1 MSKYITNMKK
11 IKPDI
16 LGGTFSNLHIANKKV
31 NIASI
36 VEEMGIEENKIIK
49 LLTSSPRNESL
60 RLRLLR
66 KKNNNI
72 HQSKTLT
79 NNFRTKK
86 SSFPLIQKKEKFKNG
101 IKNLLFSDKNI
112 NKINNKKESPLNKR
126 NHLLNK
132 NDLNIYDSQYLSE
145 KRERNNKNSEE
156 IKKSPGFDKKT
167 KLQTIYN
174 PKGKKINL
182 FSLNKKLE
190 MKTINNVNNNTNNN
204 KLIQKNNF
212 ISESINKEDK
222 DEYYQTAKLFSEQKL
237 FNRKIHNKKKTLLSK
252 TKSENQVKKIPRLK
266 ISEAYLTDIEN
277 KLNTVYEWNKNDLIE
292 KDKVIKDFKKKY
304 QNLFDYNERAYGSD
318 IAQASKEINEQLL
331 SLKFKDF
338 YSYLLTILKNY
349 DKHIVDWKFNIDK
362 DTKQCP
368 EELRLKNVKIKHK
381 RFMKKLNKQ
390 YDSGMKANKIMD
402 DLLLNSKKKEM
413 FYKYLKNQNNNFH
426 EFINKKLNPD
436 DLVDKIF
443 DKNQMYH
450 NNLINDEI
458 Y

>member
-1 MSKYITNMKK
+1 MKK

-66 KKNNNI
+66 KKKNNI

-86 SSFPLIQKKEKFKNG
+86 SSFPLIQKKEKSKNG

-174 PKGKKINL
+174 PKSKKINL

-190 MKTINNVNNNTNNN
+190 MKTINNVNNNNN
-204 KLIQKNNF
+204 KLIQRNNF

-266 ISEAYLTDIEN
+266 INEAYLTDIEN

-413 FYKYLKNQNNNFH
+413 FYKYLKNQNNNFNDY
-426 EFINKKLNPD
+426 INKKLNPD

-458 Y
+458 

>member
-1 MSKYITNMKK
+1 MKK

-49 LLTSSPRNESL
+49 LLTSSPRNEYL

-66 KKNNNI
+66 KKKNNI

-86 SSFPLIQKKEKFKNG
+86 ASFPLIQKKEKFKNG

-132 NDLNIYDSQYLSE
+132 NDLNINDSQYLSE

-190 MKTINNVNNNTNNN
+190 MKTINNVNNNNN
-204 KLIQKNNF
+204 KLIQRNNF

-237 FNRKIHNKKKTLLSK
+237 FNRKIQNKKKTLLSK

-292 KDKVIKDFKKKY
+292 KDKIIKDFKKKY

-402 DLLLNSKKKEM
+402 DLLLNSKKKAM

-458 Y
+458 

>member
-1 MSKYITNMKK
+1 MKK

-49 LLTSSPRNESL
+49 LLTSSPRNEYL

-66 KKNNNI
+66 KKKNNI

-86 SSFPLIQKKEKFKNG
+86 ASFPLIQKKEKFKNG

-112 NKINNKKESPLNKR
+112 NKINNKKESPFNKR

-132 NDLNIYDSQYLSE
+132 NDLNINDSQYLSE

-190 MKTINNVNNNTNNN
+190 MKTINKANNNNN
-204 KLIQKNNF
+204 KLIQRNNF
-212 ISESINKEDK
+212 ISESISKEDK

-304 QNLFDYNERAYGSD
+304 QNLFDYNEIAYGSD

-402 DLLLNSKKKEM
+402 DLLLNSKKKAM
-413 FYKYLKNQNNNFH
+413 FYKYLKNQNNNFNDY
-426 EFINKKLNPD
+426 INKKLNPD

>member
-1 MSKYITNMKK
+1 MKK

-49 LLTSSPRNESL
+49 LLTSSPRNEYL

-66 KKNNNI
+66 KKKNNI

-86 SSFPLIQKKEKFKNG
+86 ASFPLIQKKEKFKNG

-132 NDLNIYDSQYLSE
+132 NDLNINDSQYLSE

-190 MKTINNVNNNTNNN
+190 MKTINNANNNNN
-204 KLIQKNNF
+204 KLIQRNNF

-237 FNRKIHNKKKTLLSK
+237 FNRKIQNKKKTLLSK

-402 DLLLNSKKKEM
+402 DLLLNSKKKAM
-413 FYKYLKNQNNNFH
+413 FYKYLKNQNNNFNDY
-426 EFINKKLNPD
+426 INKKLNPD

-458 Y
+458 

>member
-1 MSKYITNMKK
+1 MKK

-49 LLTSSPRNESL
+49 LLTSSPRNEYL

-66 KKNNNI
+66 KKKNNI

-86 SSFPLIQKKEKFKNG
+86 ASFPLIQKKEKFKNG

-132 NDLNIYDSQYLSE
+132 NDLNINDSQYLSE

-190 MKTINNVNNNTNNN
+190 MKTINNANNNNN
-204 KLIQKNNF
+204 KLIQRNNF

-237 FNRKIHNKKKTLLSK
+237 FNRKIQNKKKTLLSK

-402 DLLLNSKKKEM
+402 DLLLNSKKKAM
-413 FYKYLKNQNNNFH
+413 FYKYLKNQNNNFNDY
-426 EFINKKLNPD
+426 INKKLNPD

>member
-1 MSKYITNMKK
+1 MKK

-66 KKNNNI
+66 KKKNNI

-86 SSFPLIQKKEKFKNG
+86 SSFPLIQKKEKSKNR

-174 PKGKKINL
+174 PKSKKINL

-190 MKTINNVNNNTNNN
+190 MKTINNVNNNNN
-204 KLIQKNNF
+204 KLIQRNNF

-237 FNRKIHNKKKTLLSK
+237 FNRKIQNKKKTLLSK

-402 DLLLNSKKKEM
+402 DLLLNSKKKAM
-413 FYKYLKNQNNNFH
+413 FYKYLKNQNNNFNDY
-426 EFINKKLNPD
+426 INKKLNPD

>member
-1 MSKYITNMKK
+1 MKK

-49 LLTSSPRNESL
+49 LLTSTPRNEYL

-66 KKNNNI
+66 KKKNNI

-132 NDLNIYDSQYLSE
+132 NDLNINDSQYLSE

-190 MKTINNVNNNTNNN
+190 MKTINKANNNNN
-204 KLIQKNNF
+204 KLIQRNNF

-237 FNRKIHNKKKTLLSK
+237 FNRKIQNKKKTLLSK

-402 DLLLNSKKKEM
+402 DLLLNSKKK
-413 FYKYLKNQNNNFH
+413 LC
-426 EFINKKLNPD
+426 FIN
-436 DLVDKIF
+436 I
-443 DKNQMYH
+443 
-450 NNLINDEI
+450 
-458 Y
+458 

>member
-1 MSKYITNMKK
+1 MKK

-36 VEEMGIEENKIIK
+36 IEEMGIEENKIIK
-49 LLTSSPRNESL
+49 LLTSSPRNEYL

-66 KKNNNI
+66 KKKNNI

-86 SSFPLIQKKEKFKNG
+86 ASFPLIQKKEKFKNG

-132 NDLNIYDSQYLSE
+132 NDLNINDSQYLSE

-167 KLQTIYN
+167 KLHSIYN

-190 MKTINNVNNNTNNN
+190 MKTINKANNNNN
-204 KLIQKNNF
+204 KLIQRNNF

-402 DLLLNSKKKEM
+402 DLLLNSKKKAM
-413 FYKYLKNQNNNFH
+413 FYKYLKNQNNNFNDY
-426 EFINKKLNPD
+426 INKKLNPD

-458 Y
+458 

>member
-1 MSKYITNMKK
+1 MKK

-49 LLTSSPRNESL
+49 LLTSSPRNEYL

-66 KKNNNI
+66 KKKNNI

-86 SSFPLIQKKEKFKNG
+86 ASFPLIQKKEKFKNG

-132 NDLNIYDSQYLSE
+132 NDLNINDSQYLSE

-190 MKTINNVNNNTNNN
+190 MKTINNANNNNN
-204 KLIQKNNF
+204 KLIQRNNF

-237 FNRKIHNKKKTLLSK
+237 FNRKIQNKKKTLLSK

-362 DTKQCP
+362 NTKQCP

-402 DLLLNSKKKEM
+402 DLLLNSKKKAM
-413 FYKYLKNQNNNFH
+413 FYKYLKNQNNNFNDY
-426 EFINKKLNPD
+426 INKKLNPD

>member
-1 MSKYITNMKK
+1 MKK

-49 LLTSSPRNESL
+49 LLTSSPRNEYL

-66 KKNNNI
+66 KKKNNI

-86 SSFPLIQKKEKFKNG
+86 ASFPLIQKKEKFKNG

-112 NKINNKKESPLNKR
+112 NKINNKKESPFNKR

-132 NDLNIYDSQYLSE
+132 NDLNINDSQYLSE

-190 MKTINNVNNNTNNN
+190 MKTINKANNNNN
-204 KLIQKNNF
+204 KLIQRNNF
-212 ISESINKEDK
+212 ISESISKEDK

-237 FNRKIHNKKKTLLSK
+237 FNRKIQNKKKTLLSK

-304 QNLFDYNERAYGSD
+304 QNLFDYNEIAYGSD

-402 DLLLNSKKKEM
+402 DLLLNSKKKAM
-413 FYKYLKNQNNNFH
+413 FYKYLKNQNNNFNDY
-426 EFINKKLNPD
+426 INKKLNPD

>member
-1 MSKYITNMKK
+1 MKK

-66 KKNNNI
+66 KKKNNI

-79 NNFRTKK
+79 NDFRTKK
-86 SSFPLIQKKEKFKNG
+86 ASFPLIQKKEKFKNG

-132 NDLNIYDSQYLSE
+132 NDLNINDSQYLSE

-190 MKTINNVNNNTNNN
+190 MKTINNANNNNN
-204 KLIQKNNF
+204 KLIQRNNF

-237 FNRKIHNKKKTLLSK
+237 FNRKIQNKKKTLLSK

-277 KLNTVYEWNKNDLIE
+277 KLNIVYEWNKNDLIE

-402 DLLLNSKKKEM
+402 DLLLNSKKKAM
-413 FYKYLKNQNNNFH
+413 FYKYLKNQNNNFND
-426 EFINKKLNPD
+426 FINKKLNPD

>member
-1 MSKYITNMKK
+1 MKK

-49 LLTSSPRNESL
+49 LLTSSPRNEYL

-66 KKNNNI
+66 KKKNNI

-86 SSFPLIQKKEKFKNG
+86 ASFPLIQKKEKSKKG

-112 NKINNKKESPLNKR
+112 NKINNKKESPFNKR

-132 NDLNIYDSQYLSE
+132 NDLNINDSQYLSE

-190 MKTINNVNNNTNNN
+190 MKTINNVNNNNN
-204 KLIQKNNF
+204 KLIQRNNF
-212 ISESINKEDK
+212 ISESISKEDK

-304 QNLFDYNERAYGSD
+304 QNLFDYNEIAYGSD

-402 DLLLNSKKKEM
+402 DLLLNSKKKAM
-413 FYKYLKNQNNNFH
+413 FYKYLKNQNNNFNDY
-426 EFINKKLNPD
+426 INKKLNPD

>member
-1 MSKYITNMKK
+1 MKK

-190 MKTINNVNNNTNNN
+190 MKTINNVNNNNN
-204 KLIQKNNF
+204 KLIQRNNF

>member
-1 MSKYITNMKK
+1 MKK

-36 VEEMGIEENKIIK
+36 VEEMDIEENKIIK

-66 KKNNNI
+66 KKKNNI

-86 SSFPLIQKKEKFKNG
+86 SSFPLIQKKEKSKKG
-101 IKNLLFSDKNI
+101 IKNLLFSDN

-132 NDLNIYDSQYLSE
+132 NDLNINDSQYLSE

-190 MKTINNVNNNTNNN
+190 MKTINKANNNNN
-204 KLIQKNNF
+204 KLIQRNNF

-362 DTKQCP
+362 NTKQCP

-402 DLLLNSKKKEM
+402 DLLLNSKKKAM
-413 FYKYLKNQNNNFH
+413 FYKYLKNQNNNFNDY
-426 EFINKKLNPD
+426 INKKLNPD

-443 DKNQMYH
+443 DKNQM
-450 NNLINDEI
+450 
-458 Y
+458 

>member
-1 MSKYITNMKK
+1 MKK

-49 LLTSSPRNESL
+49 LLTSSPRNEYL

-66 KKNNNI
+66 KKKNNI

-86 SSFPLIQKKEKFKNG
+86 ASFPLIQKKEKFKNG

-174 PKGKKINL
+174 PKSKKINL

-190 MKTINNVNNNTNNN
+190 MKTINKANNNNN
-204 KLIQKNNF
+204 KLIQRNNF
-212 ISESINKEDK
+212 ISESINKEGK

-237 FNRKIHNKKKTLLSK
+237 FNRKIQNKKKTLLSK

-402 DLLLNSKKKEM
+402 DLLLNSKKKAM
-413 FYKYLKNQNNNFH
+413 FYKYLKNQNNNFNDY
-426 EFINKKLNPD
+426 INKKLNPD

-458 Y
+458 

>member
-1 MSKYITNMKK
+1 MKK

-49 LLTSSPRNESL
+49 LLTSSPRNEYL

-66 KKNNNI
+66 KKKNNI

-86 SSFPLIQKKEKFKNG
+86 ASFPLIQKKEKFKNG

-132 NDLNIYDSQYLSE
+132 NDLNINDSQYLSE

-190 MKTINNVNNNTNNN
+190 MKTINNANNNNN
-204 KLIQKNNF
+204 KLIQRNNF

-237 FNRKIHNKKKTLLSK
+237 FNRKIQNKKKTLLSK

-402 DLLLNSKKKEM
+402 DLLLNSKKKAM
-413 FYKYLKNQNNNFH
+413 FYKYLKNQNNNFQ

>member
-1 MSKYITNMKK
+1 MKK

-66 KKNNNI
+66 KKKNNI

-86 SSFPLIQKKEKFKNG
+86 ASFPLIQKKEKFKNG

-145 KRERNNKNSEE
+145 KRERNYKNSEE

-190 MKTINNVNNNTNNN
+190 MKTINKANNNNN
-204 KLIQKNNF
+204 KLIQRNNF

-402 DLLLNSKKKEM
+402 DLLLNSKKKAM
-413 FYKYLKNQNNNFH
+413 FYKYLKNQNNNFNDY
-426 EFINKKLNPD
+426 INKKLNPD

-443 DKNQMYH
+443 DKNHMYH

-458 Y
+458 

>member
-1 MSKYITNMKK
+1 MEK

-49 LLTSSPRNESL
+49 LLTSSPRNEYL

-66 KKNNNI
+66 KKKNNI

-86 SSFPLIQKKEKFKNG
+86 ASFPLIQKKEKFKNG

-190 MKTINNVNNNTNNN
+190 MKTINKANNNNN
-204 KLIQKNNF
+204 KLIQRNNF

-237 FNRKIHNKKKTLLSK
+237 FNRKIQNKKKTLLSK

-402 DLLLNSKKKEM
+402 DLLLNSKKKAM
-413 FYKYLKNQNNNFH
+413 FYKYLKNQNNNFQ

-458 Y
+458 

>member
-1 MSKYITNMKK
+1 MKK

-49 LLTSSPRNESL
+49 LLTSSPRNEYL

-66 KKNNNI
+66 KKKNNI

-79 NNFRTKK
+79 NDFRTKK
-86 SSFPLIQKKEKFKNG
+86 ASFPLIQKKEKFKNG

-132 NDLNIYDSQYLSE
+132 NDLNINDSQYLSE

-190 MKTINNVNNNTNNN
+190 MKTINNVNNNNN
-204 KLIQKNNF
+204 KLIQRNNF

-237 FNRKIHNKKKTLLSK
+237 FNRKIQNKKKTLLSK

-292 KDKVIKDFKKKY
+292 KDKIIKDFKKKY

-402 DLLLNSKKKEM
+402 DLLLNSKKKAM
-413 FYKYLKNQNNNFH
+413 FYKYLKNQNNNFNDY
-426 EFINKKLNPD
+426 INKKLNPD

-443 DKNQMYH
+443 DKNQMYR

-458 Y
+458 

>member
-1 MSKYITNMKK
+1 MKK

-66 KKNNNI
+66 KKKNNI

-86 SSFPLIQKKEKFKNG
+86 TSFPLIQKTEKSKKG
-101 IKNLLFSDKNI
+101 IKNLLFSDN

-132 NDLNIYDSQYLSE
+132 NDLNINDFQYLSE

-190 MKTINNVNNNTNNN
+190 MKTINKANNNNN
-204 KLIQKNNF
+204 KLIQRNNF

-237 FNRKIHNKKKTLLSK
+237 FNRKIQNKKKTLLSK

-292 KDKVIKDFKKKY
+292 KDKIIKDFKKKY
-304 QNLFDYNERAYGSD
+304 QNLFDYNERVYGSD

-402 DLLLNSKKKEM
+402 DLLLNSKKKAM

-458 Y
+458 

>member
-1 MSKYITNMKK
+1 MKK

-49 LLTSSPRNESL
+49 LLTSSPRNEYL

-66 KKNNNI
+66 KKKNNI

-86 SSFPLIQKKEKFKNG
+86 ASFPLIQKKEKFKNG

-190 MKTINNVNNNTNNN
+190 MKTINKANNNNN
-204 KLIQKNNF
+204 KLIQRNNF

-237 FNRKIHNKKKTLLSK
+237 FNRKIQNKKKTLLSK

-458 Y
+458 

>member
-1 MSKYITNMKK
+1 MKK

-49 LLTSSPRNESL
+49 LLTSSPRNEYL

-66 KKNNNI
+66 KKKNNI

-86 SSFPLIQKKEKFKNG
+86 ASFPLIQKKEKFKNG

-132 NDLNIYDSQYLSE
+132 NDLNINDSQYLSE

-174 PKGKKINL
+174 PKSKKINL

-190 MKTINNVNNNTNNN
+190 MKTINKANNNNN
-204 KLIQKNNF
+204 KLIQRNNF

-237 FNRKIHNKKKTLLSK
+237 FNRKIQNKKKTLLSK

-349 DKHIVDWKFNIDK
+349 DKHIVDWKFNIDR

-402 DLLLNSKKKEM
+402 DLLLNSKKKAM

-458 Y
+458 

>member
-1 MSKYITNMKK
+1 MKK

-66 KKNNNI
+66 KKKNNI
-72 HQSKTLT
+72 QQSKTLT

-86 SSFPLIQKKEKFKNG
+86 ASFPLIQKKEKFKNG

-132 NDLNIYDSQYLSE
+132 NDLNIYDSQFLSE

-174 PKGKKINL
+174 PKSKKINL

-190 MKTINNVNNNTNNN
+190 MKTINKANNNNN
-204 KLIQKNNF
+204 KLIQRNNF

-402 DLLLNSKKKEM
+402 DLLLNSKKKAM
-413 FYKYLKNQNNNFH
+413 FYKYLKNQNNNFNDY
-426 EFINKKLNPD
+426 INKKLNPD

-458 Y
+458 

>member
-1 MSKYITNMKK
+1 MKK

-49 LLTSSPRNESL
+49 LLTSSPRNEYL

-66 KKNNNI
+66 KKKNNI

-86 SSFPLIQKKEKFKNG
+86 ASFPLIQKKEKFKNG

-132 NDLNIYDSQYLSE
+132 NDLNINDSQYLSE

-190 MKTINNVNNNTNNN
+190 MKTINKANNNNN
-204 KLIQKNNF
+204 KLIQRNNF

-237 FNRKIHNKKKTLLSK
+237 FNRKIQNKKKTLLSK

>member
-1 MSKYITNMKK
+1 MKK

-49 LLTSSPRNESL
+49 LLTSSPRNEYL

-66 KKNNNI
+66 KKKNNI

-86 SSFPLIQKKEKFKNG
+86 ASFPLIQKKEKFKNG

-132 NDLNIYDSQYLSE
+132 NDLNINDSQYLSE

-174 PKGKKINL
+174 PKSKKINL

-190 MKTINNVNNNTNNN
+190 MKTINNVNNNNN
-204 KLIQKNNF
+204 KLIQRNNF

-237 FNRKIHNKKKTLLSK
+237 FNRKIQNKKKTLLSK

-458 Y
+458 

>member
-1 MSKYITNMKK
+1 
-11 IKPDI
+11 
-16 LGGTFSNLHIANKKV
+16 
-31 NIASI
+31 
-36 VEEMGIEENKIIK
+36 MGIEENKIIK

-66 KKNNNI
+66 KKKNNI

-174 PKGKKINL
+174 PKSKKINL

-190 MKTINNVNNNTNNN
+190 MKTINKANNNNN
-204 KLIQKNNF
+204 KLIQRNNF

-237 FNRKIHNKKKTLLSK
+237 FNRKIQNKKKTLLSK

-402 DLLLNSKKKEM
+402 DLLLNSKKKAM
-413 FYKYLKNQNNNFH
+413 FYKYLKNQNNNFNDY
-426 EFINKKLNPD
+426 INKKLNPD

>member
-1 MSKYITNMKK
+1 MKK

-49 LLTSSPRNESL
+49 LLTSSPRNEYL

-66 KKNNNI
+66 KKKNNI

-86 SSFPLIQKKEKFKNG
+86 ASFPLIQKKEKFKNG

-132 NDLNIYDSQYLSE
+132 NDLNINDSQYLSE

-190 MKTINNVNNNTNNN
+190 MKTINNANNNNN
-204 KLIQKNNF
+204 KLIQRNNF

-237 FNRKIHNKKKTLLSK
+237 FNRKIQNKKKTLLSK

-458 Y
+458 

>member
-1 MSKYITNMKK
+1 MKK

-49 LLTSSPRNESL
+49 LLTSSPRNEYL

-66 KKNNNI
+66 KKKNNI

-86 SSFPLIQKKEKFKNG
+86 ASFPLIQKKEKFKNG

-190 MKTINNVNNNTNNN
+190 MKTINKANNNNN
-204 KLIQKNNF
+204 KLIQRNNF

-458 Y
+458 

>member
-1 MSKYITNMKK
+1 MKK

-36 VEEMGIEENKIIK
+36 VEEMGIEENRIIK
-49 LLTSSPRNESL
+49 LLTSSPRNEYL

-66 KKNNNI
+66 KKKNNI

-86 SSFPLIQKKEKFKNG
+86 ASFPLIQKKEKFKNG

-132 NDLNIYDSQYLSE
+132 NDLNINDSQYLSE

-190 MKTINNVNNNTNNN
+190 MKTINNANNNNN
-204 KLIQKNNF
+204 KLIQRNNF

-237 FNRKIHNKKKTLLSK
+237 FNRKIQNKKKTLLSK

-402 DLLLNSKKKEM
+402 DLLLNSKKKAM

-458 Y
+458 

>member
-1 MSKYITNMKK
+1 MKK

-49 LLTSSPRNESL
+49 LLTSSPRNEYL

-66 KKNNNI
+66 KKKNNI

-86 SSFPLIQKKEKFKNG
+86 ASFPLIQKKEKFKNG

-145 KRERNNKNSEE
+145 KREKNNKNSEE

-174 PKGKKINL
+174 PKSKKINL

-190 MKTINNVNNNTNNN
+190 MKTINKANNNNN
-204 KLIQKNNF
+204 KLIQRNNF

-402 DLLLNSKKKEM
+402 DLLLNSKKKAM
-413 FYKYLKNQNNNFH
+413 FYKYLKNQNNNFNDY
-426 EFINKKLNPD
+426 INKKLNPD

-458 Y
+458 

>member
-1 MSKYITNMKK
+1 MKK

-49 LLTSSPRNESL
+49 LLTSSPRNEYL

-66 KKNNNI
+66 KKKNNI

-86 SSFPLIQKKEKFKNG
+86 ASFPLIQKKEKFKNG

-132 NDLNIYDSQYLSE
+132 NDLNINDSQYLSE

-190 MKTINNVNNNTNNN
+190 MKTINKANNNNN
-204 KLIQKNNF
+204 KLIQRNNF

-237 FNRKIHNKKKTLLSK
+237 FNRKIQNKKKTLLSK

-402 DLLLNSKKKEM
+402 DLLLNSKKKAM
-413 FYKYLKNQNNNFH
+413 FYKYLKNQNNNFNDY
-426 EFINKKLNPD
+426 INKKLNPD

-458 Y
+458 

>member
-1 MSKYITNMKK
+1 MKK

-49 LLTSSPRNESL
+49 LLTSSPRNEYL

-66 KKNNNI
+66 KKKNNI

-86 SSFPLIQKKEKFKNG
+86 ASFPLIQKKEKFKNG

-132 NDLNIYDSQYLSE
+132 NDLNIYDNQYLSE

-190 MKTINNVNNNTNNN
+190 MKTINNANNNNN
-204 KLIQKNNF
+204 KLIQRNNF

-237 FNRKIHNKKKTLLSK
+237 FNRKIQNKKKTLLSK

-458 Y
+458 

>member
-1 MSKYITNMKK
+1 MKK

-49 LLTSSPRNESL
+49 LLTSSPRNEYL

-66 KKNNNI
+66 KKKNNI

-86 SSFPLIQKKEKFKNG
+86 ASFPLIQKKEKFKNG

-132 NDLNIYDSQYLSE
+132 NDLNINDSQYLSE

-190 MKTINNVNNNTNNN
+190 MKTINKANNNNN
-204 KLIQKNNF
+204 KLIQRNNF

-237 FNRKIHNKKKTLLSK
+237 FNRKIQNKKKTLLSK

-458 Y
+458 

>member
-1 MSKYITNMKK
+1 MKK

-49 LLTSSPRNESL
+49 LLTSSPRNEYL

-66 KKNNNI
+66 KKKNNI

-86 SSFPLIQKKEKFKNG
+86 ASFPLIQKKEKFKNG

-132 NDLNIYDSQYLSE
+132 NDLNINDSQYLSE

-174 PKGKKINL
+174 PKSKKINL

-190 MKTINNVNNNTNNN
+190 MKTINNVNNNNN
-204 KLIQKNNF
+204 KLIQRNNF

-402 DLLLNSKKKEM
+402 DLLLNSKKKAM
-413 FYKYLKNQNNNFH
+413 FYKYLKNQNNNFQ
-426 EFINKKLNPD
+426 EFINKKLDPD

-443 DKNQMYH
+443 DNNQMYH

-458 Y
+458 

>member
-1 MSKYITNMKK
+1 MKK

-49 LLTSSPRNESL
+49 LLTSSPRNEYL

-66 KKNNNI
+66 KKKNNI

-86 SSFPLIQKKEKFKNG
+86 ASFPLIQKKEKFKNG

-132 NDLNIYDSQYLSE
+132 NDLNINDSQYLSE

-182 FSLNKKLE
+182 F
-190 MKTINNVNNNTNNN
+190 I
-204 KLIQKNNF
+204 
-212 ISESINKEDK
+212 
-222 DEYYQTAKLFSEQKL
+222 
-237 FNRKIHNKKKTLLSK
+237 
-252 TKSENQVKKIPRLK
+252 
-266 ISEAYLTDIEN
+266 
-277 KLNTVYEWNKNDLIE
+277 
-292 KDKVIKDFKKKY
+292 
-304 QNLFDYNERAYGSD
+304 
-318 IAQASKEINEQLL
+318 
-331 SLKFKDF
+331 
-338 YSYLLTILKNY
+338 
-349 DKHIVDWKFNIDK
+349 
-362 DTKQCP
+362 
-368 EELRLKNVKIKHK
+368 
-381 RFMKKLNKQ
+381 
-390 YDSGMKANKIMD
+390 
-402 DLLLNSKKKEM
+402 
-413 FYKYLKNQNNNFH
+413 
-426 EFINKKLNPD
+426 
-436 DLVDKIF
+436 
-443 DKNQMYH
+443 
-450 NNLINDEI
+450 
-458 Y
+458 

>member
-1 MSKYITNMKK
+1 M
-11 IKPDI
+11 
-16 LGGTFSNLHIANKKV
+16 
-31 NIASI
+31 
-36 VEEMGIEENKIIK
+36 
-49 LLTSSPRNESL
+49 
-60 RLRLLR
+60 
-66 KKNNNI
+66 
-72 HQSKTLT
+72 
-79 NNFRTKK
+79 
-86 SSFPLIQKKEKFKNG
+86 
-101 IKNLLFSDKNI
+101 
-112 NKINNKKESPLNKR
+112 
-126 NHLLNK
+126 
-132 NDLNIYDSQYLSE
+132 
-145 KRERNNKNSEE
+145 
-156 IKKSPGFDKKT
+156 
-167 KLQTIYN
+167 
-174 PKGKKINL
+174 
-182 FSLNKKLE
+182 
-190 MKTINNVNNNTNNN
+190 
-204 KLIQKNNF
+204 
-212 ISESINKEDK
+212 
-222 DEYYQTAKLFSEQKL
+222 
-237 FNRKIHNKKKTLLSK
+237 
-252 TKSENQVKKIPRLK
+252 KKIPRLK

-402 DLLLNSKKKEM
+402 DLLLNSKKKAM